1 LAKTKDINSTER
13 LLNIIR
19 GSQQPSS
26 APTDDEKDILPK
38 QKNSEKKHFNFPKLF
53 TDKHHVTVGVDIGR
67 DDISFVKMTKTSDG
81 RPLLVDYKVLKYNHE
96 IAKRSGEFNDF
107 LKTSLLDF
115 AGSLENCDIW
125 AMMSAAE
132 VNVLHLKIPMVP
144 KKQLENIIRFTAHK
158 ENPIDEKESV
168 FDYEIQGEIN
178 DQGIPKHSVM
188 AYSAPKAAVEKAR
201 EVFSEIGIQLTGIT
215 IAPFT
220 MQNILRTQW
229 IAVGE
234 TTFASLYVGHG
245 FSRIDI
251 FNKNNLMMTRGIK
264 TGIGSMMA
272 AIEESIFDAYP
283 DKKINQTRINK
294 ILGDIDANPGKSIED
309 EDGIQ
314 WSETSVLDMITP
326 ALERLV
332 RQIESTLEYYATSTG
347 AEKVEKLY
355 ISSVQ
360 NVFHHT
366 LLNSI
371 KEQLGTTSEFFDPFK
386 GKNDL
391 SSGTSLSFNE
401 RALLGPA
408 IGLALSDRNHT
419 PNAIFT
425 YLEKKKENRDKII
438 NRSIFALFAV
448 ALLTCCVM
456 LVFQAVTIKKLS
468 SNKLKLE
475 KELSLFNPILSKDKI
490 TALAEDLKL
499 RYLLNQQYSS
509 KYKGMAII
517 SELSDLTPEN
527 IKLISVRIVIPRS
540 AGQEQKKE
548 AAGAGGQGA
557 NKEAAQ
563 KGEDVVIEG
572 VVLGDR
578 SELDALVAQYVM
590 KLKNSLIFQGADLQ
604 KSNIVN
610 FKNKEILQF
619 TINAK
624 IG

>member
-1 LAKTKDINSTER
+1 MATKKDINSTER
-13 LLNIIR
+13 LLNVIR
-19 GSQQPSS
+19 GYQQPSS
-26 APTDDEKDILPK
+26 APMDDEKDILPQ
-38 QKNSEKKHFNFPKLF
+38 QKHSEKKPFNFPKLF
-53 TDKHHVTVGVDIGR
+53 TDKHRFTVGVDIGR
-67 DDISFVKMTKTSDG
+67 NDISFVKMTKTSDG
-81 RPLLVDYKVLKYNHE
+81 RPLLVDHKVLKFSNE
-96 IAKRSGEFNDF
+96 IEKGSGEFNDL
-107 LKTSLLDF
+107 LKTSLTDF

-125 AMMSAAE
+125 TMMGAAE
-132 VNVLHLKIPMVP
+132 VNVLHLKIPMAP
-144 KKQLENIIRFTAHK
+144 KKQLENIIRFTANK

-178 DQGIPKHSVM
+178 DQGVPKHSVM
-188 AYSAPKAAVEKAR
+188 AYSVPRFAVEKVR
-201 EVFSEIGIQLTGIT
+201 DVFSAIGVQLTGIT
-215 IAPFT
+215 IAPFA
-220 MQNILRTQW
+220 MQNILRAQW

-272 AIEESIFDAYP
+272 AIEESILETYP
-283 DKKINQTRINK
+283 DKKIDQARINK

-314 WSETSVLDMITP
+314 WSERTILDMITP

-332 RQIESTLEYYATSTG
+332 RQIESTLEYYASSTG
-347 AEKVEKLY
+347 SERVEKLY
-355 ISSVQ
+355 ISSIQ
-360 NVFHHT
+360 NVFHRT

-371 KEQLGTTSEFFDPFK
+371 KEQLGTASEFFDPFK
-386 GKNDL
+386 GKND
-391 SSGTSLSFNE
+391 SVSGASLSFTE
-401 RALLGPA
+401 RSLLGPA
-408 IGLALSDRNHT
+408 IGLSLSDRKYT

-425 YLEKKKENRDKII
+425 YVEKKRENRNNII
-438 NRSIFALFAV
+438 NRSIFAIFAA
-448 ALLTCCVM
+448 ALITCCVV
-456 LVFQAVTIKKLS
+456 LVFQAIEIKYLNVK
-468 SNKLKLE
+468 KAKLE

-499 RYLLNQQYSS
+499 RYQLNQQYST

-527 IKLISVRIVIPRS
+527 IRLINVRIVIPG
-540 AGQEQKKE
+540 AGVPEPHKE
-548 AAGAGGQGA
+548 ATP
-557 NKEAAQ
+557 KE
-563 KGEDVVIEG
+563 KSDDIVIEG

-590 KLKNSLIFQGADLQ
+590 KLENSPMLQGVALQ
-604 KSNIVN
+604 KSSIVT

-624 IG
+624 IGS